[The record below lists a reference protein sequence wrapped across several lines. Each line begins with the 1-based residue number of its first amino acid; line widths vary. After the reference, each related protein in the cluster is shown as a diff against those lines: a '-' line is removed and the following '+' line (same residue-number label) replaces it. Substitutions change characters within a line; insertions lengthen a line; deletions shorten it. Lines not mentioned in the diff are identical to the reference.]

1 MFGLMHGNLNQC
13 LYAVVIGLILGYV
26 AVRTN
31 RIFYNVLLHMAVNSF
46 SMMLVLVENGL
57 NALGMSAMAAA
68 FSVGSFIMILLL
80 IAAGIY
86 FFFRD
91 GRRYWWQMGRQ
102 NGWPTPYRKYVYL
115 NPGFILYMIIFGI
128 EMISYIL

>member
-1 MFGLMHGNLNQC
+1 
-13 LYAVVIGLILGYV
+13 
-26 AVRTN
+26 
-31 RIFYNVLLHMAVNSF
+31 
-46 SMMLVLVENGL
+46 
-57 NALGMSAMAAA
+57 
-68 FSVGSFIMILLL
+68 MILLL

-115 NPGFILYMIIFGI
+115 NPGFILYMIISG
-128 EMISYIL
+128 LR

>member
-1 MFGLMHGNLNQC
+1 
-13 LYAVVIGLILGYV
+13 
-26 AVRTN
+26 
-31 RIFYNVLLHMAVNSF
+31 
-46 SMMLVLVENGL
+46 MLVEKWIERTGDERNG
-57 NALGMSAMAAA
+57 GGV
-68 FSVGSFIMILLL
+68 FCGSFIMILLL

-115 NPGFILYMIIFGI
+115 NPDLFYM
-128 EMISYIL
+128 